1 MPTPRISRTRQLR
14 FLAALTKSG
23 NVVSAA
29 IDAHVEREELEQAR
43 RANRT
48 FAKEWKTAQR
58 AGAKA
63 LEREALRRALHGVPE
78 PVVNEGKVV
87 RDDHGRPMSV
97 QRYSDALLIEILRR
111 PRPWNFAFESFWRG
125 IKLAALVFLIAFV
138 LLAAGSLAFQ
148 WLESHLIISTR
159 HSDVSD
165 ASIAYCCL
173 WPVS

>member
-1 MPTPRISRTRQLR
+1 MPAPRISRTRQLR

-29 IDAHVEREELEQAR
+29 IDAHVEREALEEVR
-43 RANRT
+43 RTNRT

-63 LEREALRRALHGVPE
+63 LEREALRRAVHGVPE
-78 PVVNEGKVV
+78 PVVNEGKIV
-87 RDDHGRPMSV
+87 RDDSGRPLSV
-97 QRYSDALLIEILRR
+97 QRYSDALLIEMLRM

-125 IKLAALVFLIAFV
+125 IKLTALVFLIAFV

-148 WLESHLIISTR
+148 WLQSHFLIFTR
-159 HSDVSD
+159 H
-165 ASIAYCCL
+165 
-173 WPVS
+173 